1 MQTINDGEVDELFTG
16 EASELSDKLTEKM
29 ENGEADGGIIAHLPE
44 ADQEVEING
53 LKFNVQ
59 QVTKSGNVILEPK
72 GSTT

>member
-29 ENGEADGGIIAHLPE
+29 ENGEADGGIIANLPE

-72 GSTT
+72 GLKT